1 MLIVSYDFEK
11 NKPRADFAKFLKKYG
26 GRLQYS
32 VFEVRNS
39 KRVLNN
45 IKKEIELK
53 YKKSF
58 TNVDSI
64 VVFSLC
70 ERCEKN
76 LLAYGSAANN
86 DKGMVVFE

>member
-11 NKPRADFAKFLKKYG
+11 NKPRADFAKFLKQYG

-39 KRVLNN
+39 NRILNN
-45 IKKEIELK
+45 IKKEVELK

-58 TNVDSI
+58 SNIDSI
-64 VVFSLC
+64 VIFSLC
-70 ERCEKN
+70 DHCEKK
-76 LLAYGSAANN
+76 LLTYGSAGNS
-86 DKGMVVFE
+86 DKGLVVFN